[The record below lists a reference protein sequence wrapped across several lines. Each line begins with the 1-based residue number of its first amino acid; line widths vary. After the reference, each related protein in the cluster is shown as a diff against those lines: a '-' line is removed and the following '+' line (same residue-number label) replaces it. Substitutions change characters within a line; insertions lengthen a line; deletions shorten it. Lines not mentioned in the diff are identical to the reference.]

1 MGSDI
6 ISATLTTPVVSSL
19 DRDDLARFR
28 ELGFAPTNKVIVHAL
43 RLAIRNTLAKG
54 YRLKEVHTHL
64 VNEGLLASDYS
75 SFRRAVRAEIG
86 GGRPFP
92 KRA

>member
-1 MGSDI
+1 MDVLSL
-6 ISATLTTPVVSSL
+6 TLPTPMVSSL
-19 DRDDLARFR
+19 DREGLDRFR
-28 ELGFAPTNKVIVHAL
+28 EEGFALTNKVVVRVL
-43 RLAIRNTLAKG
+43 KLAITNTLAKG
-54 YRLKEVHTHL
+54 YRLKEIHTHL

-92 KRA
+92 PRSAT